1 MRINILFGF
10 ADGPTGGGN
19 QFLSFLKKEFL
30 QRGVYSEL
38 KEADCV
44 IINSHHFG
52 KFGIYLLQLIMR
64 CIANPHLVILHRLD
78 GLLSNGRG
86 NPLFLQQDKQISF
99 FSSNI
104 ANGVVYQS
112 DWSRKEFQQLFG
124 TNLSKESST
133 IIYNST
139 KDIFN
144 VKSRR
149 AFQAGEKINLVYS
162 SWSNNAKKGFG
173 TLQYLDETLD
183 FEKYNFYFVGNT
195 PPGTVYKNIKVVKPL
210 SSDEL
215 AIFYLGMQVF
225 IAPMEDDACSNAVIE
240 AVKSKLLLIV
250 KESGGNREI
259 AGPNSIFFTADE
271 QLGQILGNVDSVISH
286 LNDLKLPVQ
295 YDSTGY
301 YIEYA
306 NQLIADTYNTKK
318 KRRIIYLL
326 DLYTHFMLLK
336 YWRPLRKKIF
346 PF

>member
-10 ADGPTGGGN
+10 ANGPTGGGN

-30 QRGVYSEL
+30 QRDVYSEL
-38 KEADCV
+38 KTADCV

-64 CIANPHLVILHRLD
+64 CIANPRLVILHRLD

-99 FSSNI
+99 FSSKI

-112 DWSRKEFQQLFG
+112 EWARKEFQQLFG
-124 TNLSKESST
+124 TSLSQSST
-133 IIYNST
+133 AIIYNSA

-144 VKSRR
+144 EKGRKS
-149 AFQAGEKINLVYS
+149 FQAGEKINLVYS
-162 SWSNNAKKGFG
+162 SWSTNAKKGFG
-173 TLQYLDETLD
+173 ALQYLDDTLD
-183 FEKYNFYFVGNT
+183 FEKYDFYFIGNM
-195 PPGTVYKNIKVVKPL
+195 PPGTVYKNIKVVNPL

-215 AIFYLGMQVF
+215 ATFYLSMHVF

-250 KESGGNREI
+250 RDSGGNREI
-259 AGPNSIFFTADE
+259 AGPNSIFFTVDK
-271 QLGQILGNVDSVISH
+271 QLGEILRNIDSVISH
-286 LNDLKLPVQ
+286 LNDLKPPVH
-295 YDSTGY
+295 YDSTSY

-306 NQLIADTYNTKK
+306 NELNAGKNSTKK
-318 KRRIIYLL
+318 KGRVTHLL
-326 DLYTHFMLLK
+326 KLYSQFMLLN
-336 YWRPLRKKIF
+336 YGGPLRKKTF
-346 PF
+346 RF